1 MFLASSPRRAPDRRR
16 RPLWTRLLL
25 LWLMLAIGCG
35 PVASAWAQGPVTGP
49 GSGPGSGPGGSPGG
63 GIVWK
68 ICDPPPQCFGSKED
82 KEKWAKDH
90 NCRFIE
96 EVCDQTTPDK
106 DNQGAK
112 PEDQGFWGSLWSSVQ
127 GGVTY
132 GYEFVKG
139 LYAGLKDQVTDLVK
153 LITNAGDVVQGLIQ
167 LGKAF
172 YNDPKATLASLADM
186 LGQEAVDTIT
196 KATQCGAYDL
206 GKVIGT
212 YVSPAFALK
221 LAQRLTKYSG
231 KLADASKALKH
242 EYGCASFAAGTMVL
256 TPQGML
262 PIERIVTGQQVLSRN
277 EHNFADKPQE
287 VTRTLGRLAP
297 THRVLTTDRG
307 VLRLTDEHP
316 LWVQGKGWTEAAE
329 VKEDD
334 VVAGEHGDSLVQSN
348 RAVAEPLRV
357 YNFSVALTT
366 NYFVGDAGMWVHN
379 AGPCSIELYTKA
391 WDKLSAKEKGFRGE
405 RLVFLEMKNKG
416 YTPVGNSFNPTGK
429 SPEEAFAAWDGQTG
443 IDGLYKDADGNYVIV
458 ESKATGGKSNTD
470 PSECVAKL
478 CMMKTGERQMSDKW
492 IKDRLDKMVP
502 DPQERQKV
510 LDALNDNKVTK
521 VYAQADGQSETSG
534 IIYNVIDK
542 KGNTDVV
549 IGDPWTP

>member
-1 MFLASSPRRAPDRRR
+1 MFLVPSQHRAAGRPTP
-16 RPLWTRLLL
+16 RPLWMRLLL

-35 PVASAWAQGPVTGP
+35 PVARAWAAGPVTG
-49 GSGPGSGPGGSPGG
+49 PGG

-68 ICDPPPQCFGSKED
+68 ICDPPPQCFGSKEA
-82 KEKWAKDH
+82 KEKWAKDN

-106 DNQGAK
+106 DNKGAK
-112 PEDQGFWGSLWSSVQ
+112 PEDQGFWGDLWSSVK

-139 LYAGLKDQVTDLVK
+139 MYAGLKDQVTDLVK
-153 LITNAGDVVQGLIQ
+153 LITNAGEVVQGLVQ

-172 YNDPKATLASLADM
+172 YDDPKATLAMLADM

-212 YVSPAFALK
+212 YVSPVFALK

-262 PIERIVTGQQVLSRN
+262 PIERIVAGQQVLSRN
-277 EHNFADKPQE
+277 ENNFADRPQE
-287 VTRTLGRLAP
+287 VTRTLGRVAP
-297 THRVLTTDRG
+297 TYRVLTTDRG

-316 LWVQGKGWTEAAE
+316 VWVQGKGWIAAAE

-334 VVAGEHGDSLVQSN
+334 VIAGEQGDSLVQAN
-348 RAVAEPLRV
+348 HAMLQPLRV
-357 YNFSVALTT
+357 YNFTVDRTP

-379 AGPCSIELYTKA
+379 AGTCSIDIYTRSFNTITDPKQR
-391 WDKLSAKEKGFRGE
+391 GFRGE
-405 RLVFLEMKNKG
+405 FEVLEQLKQKG
-416 YTPVGNSFNPTGK
+416 YKPVGKSFDIDPNKTPAE
-429 SPEEAFAAWDGQTG
+429 SFALWDGQTG
-443 IDGLYKDADGNYVIV
+443 IDGIYIKDGKYVIV
-458 ESKATGGKSNTD
+458 ESKATGGTKKAD
-470 PSECVAKL
+470 PVDCVGKL
-478 CMMKTGERQMSDKW
+478 CNTEDGRQMSDVW
-492 IKDRLDKMVP
+492 IKNRLLKIVP
-502 DPQERQKV
+502 DPTERAKI
-510 LDALNDNKVTK
+510 LADLEKNEVTK
-521 VYAQADGQSETSG
+521 VYAQTDGNGTS
-534 IIYNVIDK
+534 YHVIDNNGGK
-542 KGNTDVV
+542 DVV

>member
-1 MFLASSPRRAPDRRR
+1 M
-16 RPLWTRLLL
+16 RLLL

-35 PVASAWAQGPVTGP
+35 PVARAWAAGPVTG
-49 GSGPGSGPGGSPGG
+49 PGG

-68 ICDPPPQCFGSKED
+68 ICDPPPQCFGSKEA
-82 KEKWAKDH
+82 KEKWAKDN

-106 DNQGAK
+106 DNKGAK
-112 PEDQGFWGSLWSSVQ
+112 PEDQGFWGDLWSSVK

-139 LYAGLKDQVTDLVK
+139 MYAGLKDQVTDLVK
-153 LITNAGDVVQGLIQ
+153 LITNAGEVVQGLVQ

-172 YNDPKATLASLADM
+172 YDDPKATLAMLADM

-212 YVSPAFALK
+212 YVSPVFALK

-262 PIERIVTGQQVLSRN
+262 PIERIVAGQQVLSRN
-277 EHNFADKPQE
+277 ENNFADRPQE
-287 VTRTLGRLAP
+287 VTRTLGRVAP
-297 THRVLTTDRG
+297 TYRVLTTDRG

-316 LWVQGKGWTEAAE
+316 VWVQGKGWIAAAE

-334 VVAGEHGDSLVQSN
+334 VIAGEQGDSLVQAN
-348 RAVAEPLRV
+348 HAMLQPLRV
-357 YNFSVALTT
+357 YNFTVDRTP

-379 AGPCSIELYTKA
+379 AGTCSIDIYTRSFNTITDPKQR
-391 WDKLSAKEKGFRGE
+391 GFRGE
-405 RLVFLEMKNKG
+405 FEVLEQLKQKG
-416 YTPVGNSFNPTGK
+416 YKPVGKSFDIDPNKTPAE
-429 SPEEAFAAWDGQTG
+429 SFALWDGQTG
-443 IDGLYKDADGNYVIV
+443 IDGIYIKDGKYVIV
-458 ESKATGGKSNTD
+458 ESKATGGTKKAD
-470 PSECVAKL
+470 PVDCVGKL
-478 CMMKTGERQMSDKW
+478 CNTEDGRQMSDVW
-492 IKDRLDKMVP
+492 IKNRLLKIVP
-502 DPQERQKV
+502 DPTERAKI
-510 LDALNDNKVTK
+510 LADLEKNEVTK
-521 VYAQADGQSETSG
+521 VYAQTDGNGTS
-534 IIYNVIDK
+534 YHVIDNNGGK
-542 KGNTDVV
+542 DVV

>member
-1 MFLASSPRRAPDRRR
+1 MFLVPSPRRAACRSVP

-35 PVASAWAQGPVTGP
+35 PLGHAWAAGPVSTPAP
-49 GSGPGSGPGGSPGG
+49 GSGPISGPGG

-68 ICDPPPQCFGSKED
+68 ICNPPPQCFGSKEA
-82 KEKWAKDH
+82 KEKWAKDN

-106 DNQGAK
+106 DNKGAK
-112 PEDQGFWGSLWSSVQ
+112 PEDQGFWGDLWSSVK

-139 LYAGLKDQVTDLVK
+139 MFAGLKDQVTDIVK
-153 LITNAGDVVQGLIQ
+153 LITNADDVIKGLVQ

-172 YNDPKATLASLADM
+172 YDDPKATLAMLADM

-242 EYGCASFAAGTMVL
+242 EYGCASFAAGTLVL

-262 PIERIVTGQQVLSRN
+262 PIERITAGQQVLSRN
-277 EHNFADKPQE
+277 ENNFVDRAQE
-287 VTRTLGRLAP
+287 VTRTLGRVAP

-334 VVAGEHGDSLVQSN
+334 VIAGEQGDSLVQSN
-348 RAVAEPLRV
+348 QAMPQPLRV
-357 YNFSVALTT
+357 YNFTVDRTP
-366 NYFVGDAGMWVHN
+366 NYFVGNAGMWVHN
-379 AGPCSIELYTKA
+379 AGTCSIDIYTRNFNTITDPKQR
-391 WDKLSAKEKGFRGE
+391 GFRGE
-405 RLVFLEMKNKG
+405 VDVLDQLKG
-416 YTPVGNSFNPTGK
+416 AGYKPVGKSFDVDPSK
-429 SPEEAFAAWDGQTG
+429 SPQYTYGLWDGQTG
-443 IDGLYKDADGNYVIV
+443 IDGIYVKDGKYVIV
-458 ESKATGGKSNTD
+458 ESKATGGAKKSD
-470 PSECVAKL
+470 PSDCVVKL
-478 CMMKTGERQMSDKW
+478 CKTNDGRQMSNEW
-492 IKDRLDKMVP
+492 IEARLDKIVT
-502 DPQERQKV
+502 DPVERAKILQD
-510 LDALNDNKVTK
+510 LQSNKVTK
-521 VYAQADGQSETSG
+521 VYAQTDGAGTS
-534 IIYNVIDK
+534 YHVINNNGSK
-542 KGNTDVV
+542 DVL
-549 IGDPWTP
+549 IGDPWIP